1 MFITY
6 KFCGCSATIMAKLS
20 AILKPECDK
29 TLGVSALAKKTV
41 KGYKDSTIKE
51 PHLFCNHAPGF
62 DDFSILAFNNY
73 DKHSLP
79 LELFD
84 YWETYVYHMIAGHWS
99 DYSFL
104 IPHKYCFIK
113 WMVFYW

>member
-29 TLGVSALAKKTV
+29 TLRVSALAEKTV

-51 PHLFCNHAPGF
+51 PHLFCNHSSGF

-73 DKHSLP
+73 DFEIKTSIRYLWNFLMTEKHMFIY
-79 LELFD
+79 EK
-84 YWETYVYHMIAGHWS
+84 HMIPG
-99 DYSFL
+99 D
-104 IPHKYCFIK
+104 
-113 WMVFYW
+113 